1 MSICLRYFFRYS
13 FSKPKLGVHTA
24 QPSFVVVL
32 INVFDDLRLMQCVV
46 TNHLLLSDFDFKFP
60 EILAVVE

>member
-1 MSICLRYFFRYS
+1 M
-13 FSKPKLGVHTA
+13 HTA

-46 TNHLLLSDFDFKFP
+46 TNHLLLSDFDFKFH